1 MSESGGSVAKRK
13 RKSSTEKNNKIK
25 KATLLLQQGNI
36 TAATFLSRMVYIKN
50 GVSTNMV
57 PEENI
62 FKEESSDDDLSE
74 DFVDQPSNNYEN
86 ECVVCKDKIPNIVLL
101 PCKHLKICDECNL
114 KLQADAISN
123 GLQNYNCPLCRKIVE
138 DSMQIYN

>member
-1 MSESGGSVAKRK
+1 
-13 RKSSTEKNNKIK
+13 
-25 KATLLLQQGNI
+25 
-36 TAATFLSRMVYIKN
+36 
-50 GVSTNMV
+50 MV

-74 DFVDQPSNNYEN
+74 DFVDPPSNNYEN
-86 ECVVCKDKIPNIVLL
+86 ECVLCKDKIPNIVLL
-101 PCKHLKICDECNL
+101 PCKNLKISDECNL